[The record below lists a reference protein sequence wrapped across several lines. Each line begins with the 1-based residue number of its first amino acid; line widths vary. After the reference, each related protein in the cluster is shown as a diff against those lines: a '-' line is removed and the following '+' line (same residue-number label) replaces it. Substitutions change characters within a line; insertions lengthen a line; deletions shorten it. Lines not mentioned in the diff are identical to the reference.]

1 MQPRWKKRTVFWDA
15 VQCSL
20 SETERFFKGA
30 YCFHDQ
36 GDVQWSL
43 PTMAR
48 ERVLQRKVVKSSN

>member
-36 GDVQWSL
+36 GDDDDSKNL
-43 PTMAR
+43 
-48 ERVLQRKVVKSSN
+48 